1 MAFED
6 SNTPDGGTG
15 SSANGTGANGSSAN
29 GTIGG
34 GTGNGAPERRGVT
47 VRRAPRFVPFMVLGG
62 LLGIVVAAFVAY
74 GLPGDPSFDANSVF
88 GFFLVAFAAAGV
100 ILGSIVALLLD
111 RLSVRRTE
119 RAVVESVP
127 DISEDQPGA

>member
-6 SNTPDGGTG
+6 SNTPDGASG
-15 SSANGTGANGSSAN
+15 SSANGTTPNGSSAN

-34 GTGNGAPERRGVT
+34 GTGNGAPERRGIT

-62 LLGIVVAAFVAY
+62 LLGIAVAAFVAY

-111 RLSVRRTE
+111 RLSVRRAE

-127 DISEDQPGA
+127 DSSEDQPGA